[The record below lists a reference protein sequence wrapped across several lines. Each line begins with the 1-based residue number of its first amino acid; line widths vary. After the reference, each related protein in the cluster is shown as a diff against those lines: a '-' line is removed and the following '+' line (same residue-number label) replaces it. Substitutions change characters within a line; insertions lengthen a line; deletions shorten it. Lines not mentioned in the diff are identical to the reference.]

1 MNDPSE
7 GWQVIVTKVNEILD
21 NFVHP
26 HIPGLVEAGLEMWP
40 WLLAGWVA
48 STMAFVL
55 FLLGV
60 YSSQPDAPRWV
71 IARGTRD
78 LKVQD
83 HCVVTDDGSIL
94 RGISKGSG
102 PSILLIHGAG
112 CSSDI
117 FTFLFKR
124 FSLRGYRVYAFD
136 LRGHGLSNEIAHLP
150 AKVLAAD
157 LHAVLSDLD
166 LKDTTVIGFGLGGY
180 AALAFALHYP
190 SSAAT
195 HIGRLVLLSSFAK
208 MPDEMHSRIGK
219 TVRMLVGAGM
229 LHLSFRWRSAARYL
243 MRPFFGRGVTD
254 TLQEEWRRAVLS
266 CPRKVWKQG
275 LNAGVFAML
284 PNTASQQH
292 ESLKP
297 ADP

>member
-1 MNDPSE
+1 VNDPSE
-7 GWQVIVTKVNEILD
+7 GWQVIVTKANEILD

-26 HIPGLVEAGLEMWP
+26 HIPGLVDAAVEIWP

-48 STMAFVL
+48 ATIVFVL

-60 YSSQPDAPRWV
+60 YSSTPDAPRWV
-71 IARGTRD
+71 ITRD

-83 HCVVTDDGSIL
+83 HCVVTDDGAIL

-102 PSILLIHGAG
+102 PSILLLHGAG

-136 LRGHGLSNEIAHLP
+136 LRGHGVSNDVAHLS
-150 AKVLAAD
+150 AKVLADD
-157 LHAVLSDLD
+157 LHAVLKDLD
-166 LKDTTVIGFGLGGY
+166 LTLTTIIGHGLGGY
-180 AALAFALHYP
+180 AALAFALYYP

-195 HIGRLVLLSSFAK
+195 RIGRLVLLSSFAK
-208 MPDEMHSRIGK
+208 MPDEMHSTTGK
-219 TVRMLVGAGM
+219 AVRMLVGAGM
-229 LHLSFRWRSAARYL
+229 LHLSLRWRSAARYL
-243 MRPFFGRGVTD
+243 MRPFFGRGVTE

-275 LNAGVFAML
+275 LNAGGLHSRLIIWSVRISE
-284 PNTASQQH
+284 TY
-292 ESLKP
+292 
-297 ADP
+297 